1 MGQKEPIELALKLLD
16 NLKIVRHN
24 EHRYISSD
32 FGFVNSFVKMETTL
46 FSLGQPYRIKEGRI
60 AFVKQGS
67 ARILINLIEY
77 TIHPGYIAVIAPNS
91 IIQITEVSPDFDM
104 QMIAA
109 DHNFLPISGKD
120 DFFSYLLHH
129 QKNII
134 LLLSPQEQQ
143 QVEHYFTLIWGV
155 LQEPPFRKEAIQHL
169 LASLIYY
176 LEYIAQNS
184 IELNSAQLTRQEEI
198 FQRFISLVNVYSKK
212 ERNVNFYADKLCLT
226 PRYLNTVI
234 RQASQQTVMD
244 WINQS
249 IILEAKVL
257 LKHSNLLVYQVSDEL
272 NFPNPSFFSKFFK
285 RMTGMTPHEYQQ
297 TK

>member
-1 MGQKEPIELALKLLD
+1 MEQKGPIELALKLLD

-67 ARILINLIEY
+67 VRVLINLIEY
-77 TIHPGYIAVIAPNS
+77 TIQPGYIAVIAPNS

-129 QKNII
+129 QKSII
-134 LLLSPQEQQ
+134 LLLSPQEQNKWN
-143 QVEHYFTLIWGV
+143 I
-155 LQEPPFRKEAIQHL
+155 
-169 LASLIYY
+169 
-176 LEYIAQNS
+176 
-184 IELNSAQLTRQEEI
+184 
-198 FQRFISLVNVYSKK
+198 IS
-212 ERNVNFYADKLCLT
+212 
-226 PRYLNTVI
+226 P
-234 RQASQQTVMD
+234 
-244 WINQS
+244 
-249 IILEAKVL
+249 
-257 LKHSNLLVYQVSDEL
+257 
-272 NFPNPSFFSKFFK
+272 
-285 RMTGMTPHEYQQ
+285 
-297 TK
+297 

>member
-60 AFVKQGS
+60 AFVNQGS

-77 TIHPGYIAVIAPNS
+77 TIQPGYIAVIAPNS

-120 DFFSYLLHH
+120 DFFLTFSIIRKTSYCYYLH
-129 QKNII
+129 KNSNKWNII
-134 LLLSPQEQQ
+134 SP
-143 QVEHYFTLIWGV
+143 
-155 LQEPPFRKEAIQHL
+155 
-169 LASLIYY
+169 
-176 LEYIAQNS
+176 
-184 IELNSAQLTRQEEI
+184 
-198 FQRFISLVNVYSKK
+198 
-212 ERNVNFYADKLCLT
+212 
-226 PRYLNTVI
+226 
-234 RQASQQTVMD
+234 
-244 WINQS
+244 
-249 IILEAKVL
+249 
-257 LKHSNLLVYQVSDEL
+257 
-272 NFPNPSFFSKFFK
+272 
-285 RMTGMTPHEYQQ
+285 
-297 TK
+297 

>member
-1 MGQKEPIELALKLLD
+1 
-16 NLKIVRHN
+16 
-24 EHRYISSD
+24 
-32 FGFVNSFVKMETTL
+32 METTL

-77 TIHPGYIAVIAPNS
+77 TIQPGYIAVIAPNS

-143 QVEHYFTLIWGV
+143 QVEHYFTLTWGV

-169 LASLIYY
+169 LASLLYY

-184 IELNSAQLTRQEEI
+184 IEQNPAQLTRQEEI
-198 FQRFISLVNVYSKK
+198 FQRFISLVNTHSKK

-257 LKHSNLLVYQVSDEL
+257 LKHSNLLVYQISDEL

-285 RMTGMTPHEYQQ
+285 RMTGMTPHEYQFS
-297 TK
+297 K

>member
-1 MGQKEPIELALKLLD
+1 M
-16 NLKIVRHN
+16 H
-24 EHRYISSD
+24 
-32 FGFVNSFVKMETTL
+32 TTL

-67 ARILINLIEY
+67 ARVLINLIEH
-77 TIHPGYIAVIAPNS
+77 IIQPGYISVIAPNS
-91 IIQITEVSPDFDM
+91 IIQIIEVSPDFDM
-104 QMIAA
+104 QMMAA
-109 DHNFLPISGKD
+109 DHDFLPISGKD

-129 QKNII
+129 QKNI
-134 LLLSPQEQQ
+134 LLLLLPQEQQ
-143 QVEHYFTLIWGV
+143 QVKNYFTLIWGV

-169 LASLIYY
+169 LASLLYY

-184 IELNSAQLTRQEEI
+184 IEQNPAQLTRQEEI
-198 FQRFISLVNVYSKK
+198 FQRFISLVNTHSKK

-257 LKHSNLLVYQVSDEL
+257 LKHSNLLVYQVSDKL